1 MVFKRSR
8 APKLSL
14 AYYHLRSPL
23 SYILPL
29 GHIEVSV
36 FLRSFYRSRC
46 AYLSPQG
53 DDASTNDRIIILM
66 TISVGPPHSHR
77 PTGGG
82 SYRCGCCVAG
92 IALINGTLVA
102 TFSSTTTSTVF
113 IIVPP
118 LRLCNFNLLK

>member
-14 AYYHLRSPL
+14 AYYHLRCPL

-77 PTGGG
+77 PTGG